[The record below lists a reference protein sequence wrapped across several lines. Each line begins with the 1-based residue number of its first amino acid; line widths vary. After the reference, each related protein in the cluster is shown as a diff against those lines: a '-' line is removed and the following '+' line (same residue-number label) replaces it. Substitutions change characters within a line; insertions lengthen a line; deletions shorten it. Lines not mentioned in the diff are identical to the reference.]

1 VIYCPPPRV
10 HYRLHQMPRSRPET
24 PEQQAVH
31 AAKNKERYWNII
43 ATETP
48 ADKVQRLTLA
58 NNRNKAALLKRI
70 ANESPAQ
77 AVARKGSW
85 NKSGRKIY
93 WEKKSNESHEQ
104 YVARRTAKNT
114 YQRNKMQT
122 DPLFALKRRL
132 RGRLYKYMK
141 NSGCKKIGKT
151 EELLG
156 VSWEEA
162 IEHLNN
168 NPRGLKLGDGIEID
182 HIKPFAAFKNLTD
195 PIEQQLV
202 SNWRN
207 LQLLT
212 KEENSNKNSQH
223 DHNVWASSEAG
234 IRLLE
239 FERELRA
246 KAVDDH

>member
-1 VIYCPPPRV
+1 
-10 HYRLHQMPRSRPET
+10 MPLSQSATYAHLQWARET
-24 PEQQAVH
+24 PEQAVLRK
-31 AAKNKERYWNII
+31 AADSARGMTRYWQTL

-48 ADKVQRLTLA
+48 DDKVKRLA
-58 NNRNKAALLKRI
+58 RINKNNKASLLKRI
-70 ANESPAQ
+70 AKESPTQ
-77 AVARKGSW
+77 AATRTDLRNKGH
-85 NKSGRKIY
+85 RRIY

-104 YVARRTAKNT
+104 YVAHRTAKNT

-132 RGRLYKYMK
+132 RMRLYSCMK
-141 NSGCKKIGKT
+141 NNGCKKIGKT

-156 VSWEEA
+156 CSWEEA

-168 NPRGLKLGDGIEID
+168 NPRGLKLGDSTHVD
-182 HIKPFAAFKNLTD
+182 HIKPFAAFKHLDTA
-195 PIEQQLV
+195 IEQQLV
-202 SNWRN
+202 NNWRN

-212 KEENSNKNSQH
+212 KGENLNKSSTH
-223 DHNVWASSEAG
+223 DAEAWAKSEAG